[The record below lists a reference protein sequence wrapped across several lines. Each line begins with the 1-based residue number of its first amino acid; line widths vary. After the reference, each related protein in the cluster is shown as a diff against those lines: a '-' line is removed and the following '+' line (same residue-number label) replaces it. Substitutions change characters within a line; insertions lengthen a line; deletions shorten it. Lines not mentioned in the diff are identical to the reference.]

1 VEHTLT
7 CNDIH
12 FHVMSNSCNLP
23 NAEDMRCIKLNDK
36 MDMQKL
42 TEVPQHT

>member
-1 VEHTLT
+1 VEYTLT

-12 FHVMSNSCNLP
+12 FHVMSNSGISA
-23 NAEDMRCIKLNDK
+23 NAEDMRCIKLNGK
-36 MDMQKL
+36 MDKQKL